1 MLVALSLI
9 LCLVMAAVMVQIAW
23 GYSQLETLDQYDP
36 YVGADAPL
44 VSIIIPACNEE
55 AAIGETLRRLS
66 RLRYTNLEIIVV
78 DDRSTDNTAEI
89 IESVRSGSS
98 AIRLIRIKELPDGW
112 LGKPHALQQGAQFAS
127 GRYILFMDAD
137 VGLEE
142 TVVSRAVV
150 AMEKNKLDQLTL
162 IFQNSSP
169 GLLLNTLI
177 ADIGAGLFFMIK
189 PWKVKQRGSRFYMG
203 VGAFNM
209 VRSSVYRAIG
219 EHQLIKQQVI
229 DDVYLGKLVK
239 QNGYHQEC
247 MLAES
252 LVTLNWYRSVQ
263 EMIDG
268 LMKNVYAFFHYR
280 LIYALVGISVFLI
293 VVVLPILGAVVT
305 RGVAQWF
312 FICAVLIRVGGLGV
326 GMIRVGLPP
335 FSAFLLLFTP
345 FLLLYIIIK
354 AVIMVHRDGG
364 VVWRQTHYDLEQL
377 RTADWVFSGLI
388 WNRSENN

>member
-1 MLVALSLI
+1 MLVALSII
-9 LCLVMAAVMVQIAW
+9 LCLLMAVCMVQIAW
-23 GYSQLETLDQYDP
+23 GYSQLDTLTQYDSH
-36 YVGADAPL
+36 GNEDAPM

-55 AAIGETLRRLS
+55 TAIEESLRKLT
-66 RLRYTNLEIIVV
+66 RLRYSNLEIIAV

-89 IESVRSGSS
+89 IQSVRSEFP
-98 AIRLIRIKELPDGW
+98 AIRLVRIKELPEGW

-142 TVVSRAVV
+142 TAVSRAVQ
-150 AMEKNKLDQLTL
+150 AMEKNELDQLTL

-177 ADIGAGLFFMIK
+177 ADIGAGLFFLVK
-189 PWKVKQRGSRFYMG
+189 PWKAKQRGSRYYMG

-219 EHQLIKQQVI
+219 EHHLIKQQVI
-229 DDVYLGKLVK
+229 DDVYLGKLIK
-239 QNGYHQEC
+239 QNGYQQEC

-252 LVTLNWYRSVQ
+252 LVTLYWYTSLK

-280 LIYALVGISVFLI
+280 LTYALLGILAFVI
-293 VVVLPILGAVVT
+293 VVVVPILGAVVI
-305 RGVAQWF
+305 RGTAQEF
-312 FICAVLIRVGGLGV
+312 FILAVLIRVGGLGV
-326 GMIRVGLPP
+326 GIMRVGLPP
-335 FSAFLLLFTP
+335 FSVFLLLFTP
-345 FLLLYIIIK
+345 FLSLYIIIK
-354 AVIMVHRDGG
+354 AVWMVHRDDG

-377 RTADWVFSGLI
+377 RNTDWVFSGLT
-388 WNRSENN
+388 WNRSENK